1 MNRTQKNPIIYSD
14 EFKKSVLEE
23 YSENERIKDLLEKDS
38 YSLGRYLSDGTS
50 SSIPYTVVI
59 QKLESGDVKTL
70 LNLAYQIKHRVDLY
84 EMWGKE
90 VFID

>member
-50 SSIPYTVVI
+50 
-59 QKLESGDVKTL
+59 
-70 LNLAYQIKHRVDLY
+70 
-84 EMWGKE
+84 
-90 VFID
+90 